1 MNKQLR
7 KRVLRE
13 RQIVYDLINDIKEG
27 RHIDNDEYYIHLEAI
42 YCLLDDIIQDISQEA
57 ENEFI

>member
-13 RQIVYDLINDIKEG
+13 YKNTYDLMNDIKEG

-42 YCLLDDIIQDISQEA
+42 YFLLDNIIQDTLQEV
-57 ENEFI
+57 EK